1 MNKHADAL
9 PQTAPNT
16 ETEDPEAVEKLLDYA
31 WTAYQRHVEDFGALD
46 SKAATLSGFIS
57 IVLTLSTALLA
68 YQGATSPQEAIL
80 DWRALAT
87 RLFFSA
93 AVLTLAASFFFCLLA
108 LRCRENKNQTSIGNM
123 VKEYDDCRRSDNPK
137 RDLMIA
143 GIKSLERAEQSRM
156 ENNNRKSLDLQRATA
171 LLFYAF
177 AFAVLGL
184 IGQLMGIWKPSW
196 EILR

>member
-9 PQTAPNT
+9 PQAAPPT
-16 ETEDPEAVEKLLDYA
+16 GTEDPEAVEKLLEYA

-68 YQGATSPQEAIL
+68 YQGATSSQETIL
-80 DWRALAT
+80 DWWALAT
-87 RLFFSA
+87 RLVFSA
-93 AVLTLAASFFFCLLA
+93 AVLMLAASFFFCLLA
-108 LRCRENKNQTSIGNM
+108 LRCRENKNQTSIANM

-137 RDLMIA
+137 RDVMIA
-143 GIKSLERAEQSRM
+143 GIKSLELAEKSRI
-156 ENNNRKSLDLQRATA
+156 ENNNQKSRDLQRATA
-171 LLFYAF
+171 FLFCAF

-184 IGQLMGIWKPSW
+184 IGQLIEIWKPSW